1 MIEPVNESQ
10 TLVEILLGSD
20 DLRSN
25 VFVVRAEVGVER
37 HGALGREVRGREYE
51 GSNESAN
58 VESLLSSSS
67 LYEQTNAAQV
77 TMDWR
82 FWICACICM
91 YKERSIEL
99 VNRRGCE

>member
-67 LYEQTNAAQV
+67 LYEQTNAAQE
-77 TMDWR
+77 MGWC
-82 FWICACICM
+82 FWICASICM
-91 YKERSIEL
+91 YKERSIIVL
-99 VNRRGCE
+99 VNRRGCK